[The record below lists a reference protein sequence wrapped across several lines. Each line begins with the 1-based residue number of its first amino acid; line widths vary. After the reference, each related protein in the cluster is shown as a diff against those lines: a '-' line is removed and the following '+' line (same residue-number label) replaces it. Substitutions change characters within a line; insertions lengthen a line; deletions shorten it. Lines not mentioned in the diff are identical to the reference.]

1 MSEGK
6 DSDHSSTLLIELL
19 GSSDGDSL
27 EIAEI
32 VTDSAIIR
40 PEVEGIAELA
50 RLATE
55 VSEVQLIS
63 HTTT

>member
-6 DSDHSSTLLIELL
+6 DSDHRSTLLIELL

-40 PEVEGIAELA
+40 PEVEDIAELA